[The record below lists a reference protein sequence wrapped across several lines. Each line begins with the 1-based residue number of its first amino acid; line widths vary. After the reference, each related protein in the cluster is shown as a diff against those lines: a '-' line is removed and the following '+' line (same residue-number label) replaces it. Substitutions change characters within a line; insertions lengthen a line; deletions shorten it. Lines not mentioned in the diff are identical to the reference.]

1 MKLEEVQRILKVVQ
15 MVEKYRVLP
24 TKQEG
29 SCIIGDEIY
38 TMIGLQKLV
47 LASPSLQGSFS
58 REEELNSLLPHFIEL
73 LPEYKIE
80 ISYGWLD

>member
-1 MKLEEVQRILKVVQ
+1 MKLEEVQRILRVVQ
-15 MVEKYRVLP
+15 RVEKYRVVP
-24 TKQEG
+24 TTQDG

-38 TMIGLQKLV
+38 TMIGLQKLT

-73 LPEYKIE
+73 LPEYDIKM
-80 ISYGWLD
+80 SCGWLD